1 MTVPRFSP
9 RFSISNSYGGEFWG
23 FTSDTPFTSVKLV
36 GGSGSNQQNYSL
48 DDMVY
53 SPVPEPA
60 TLSLLALGGLVLIR
74 RKRTQSK

>member
-1 MTVPRFSP
+1 VYIADFPLYVGA
-9 RFSISNSYGGEFWG
+9 ISNSYDGEFWG

-36 GGSGSNQQNYSL
+36 GGSGSNQQNYRL

-60 TLSLLALGGLVLIR
+60 TLGLVALGGLGALLR
-74 RKRTQSK
+74 RKHR